1 MFADM
6 TIPYQ
11 VWLLVGLAFV
21 GADLAAPGLILSF
34 LGLGCLL
41 AAGAAYLAPAS
52 QPVVQA
58 GVALA
63 GALFGLL
70 AIRPP
75 LRRARKRRLER
86 RAERQARDAAEREA
100 QEEAMSF
107 STKRKATARAESA
120 PDDPFAAA
128 KPQAPKRRRDPFAD
142 LTPPKPPSRPATM
155 PGGSQP
161 LSILEEDDE
170 RSGFDLLEPVLDDA
184 LSLSIDEERHSPLL
198 LTAAMEQPERP
209 APKKSRPQPDLD
221 LTMSLDGE
229 RPHAPRDPV
238 GRTARVLEPIGPFTS
253 GEVEVDGARYKAFS
267 DDNLKPGDKAHVRE
281 RMPDHPEIL
290 LLSSR

>member
-1 MFADM
+1 MFTDM

-21 GADLAAPGLILSF
+21 VADLAAPGLVLSF

-75 LRRARKRRLER
+75 IRRAQKRRKER
-86 RAERQARDAAEREA
+86 RAERQTAERRD
-100 QEEAMSF
+100 QDEAMAF
-107 STKRKATARAESA
+107 APKRKAPAREDSA
-120 PDDPFAAA
+120 PADAFAA
-128 KPQAPKRRRDPFAD
+128 PRSQSSKRRRDPFAD

-155 PGGSQP
+155 PGGSQA

-184 LSLSIDEERHSPLL
+184 LSLSIDEERPHSPLL
-198 LTAAMEQPERP
+198 LTEAVEPPERP
-209 APKKSRPQPDLD
+209 APKKGASQPDLD
-221 LTMSLDGE
+221 LSMSLDGD
-229 RPHAPRDPV
+229 RPRAPRDPV
-238 GRTARVLEPIGPFTS
+238 GRTARALEPIGPFTS
-253 GEVEVDGARYKAFS
+253 GEVEVDGARFKAFS
-267 DDNLKPGDKAHVRE
+267 DDNLKPGDKARVRE